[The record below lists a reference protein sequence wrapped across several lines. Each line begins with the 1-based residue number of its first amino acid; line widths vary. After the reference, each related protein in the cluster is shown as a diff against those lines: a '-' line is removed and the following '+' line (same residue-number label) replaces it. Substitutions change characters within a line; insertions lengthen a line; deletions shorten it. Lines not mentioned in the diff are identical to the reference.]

1 MTVNHK
7 IYGVKKVGNKLTKS
21 SLSILFDTE
30 DYNKKVSNNTE
41 EVIDKFFNSLNLDD
55 TPYTMS
61 KEVLI
66 GELLA
71 IIDTENRYVYK
82 GSLTYP
88 PCT

>member
-1 MTVNHK
+1 MSDLLDNEVEQ
-7 IYGVKKVGNKLTKS
+7 
-21 SLSILFDTE
+21 IL
-30 DYNKKVSNNTE
+30 KCLE
-41 EVIDKFFNSLNLDD
+41 EQGI
-55 TPYTMS
+55 TYTMS